1 MGMYMGSKAMEG
13 EERVDLRKLSDQ
25 IKWQE
30 NRMAK
35 QRKKRGKVKFW
46 GKLAKTFFPGIG
58 HAVDFA
64 LDRYAQ
70 DRYDLV
76 SRKDKAALEGKE
88 SFWTAGQAGEFSEA
102 FRKQESEE
110 NVSFGE
116 SLLSQV
122 ADYAGTKVGGE
133 LMGKIQGKVQDF
145 GARARGIGGDRF
157 AAKVQEKAFADN
169 PWLENVDPL
178 TGFED
183 DGWSDFLS
191 QAPQRSSP
199 GNIINSSSAP
209 SRQYDYNPQF
219 EEGGQV
225 PKYYGGGSVQGS
237 NVAPTISEYFNMQG
251 KSLGGSNKQSLAEML
266 GRK

>member
-1 MGMYMGSKAMEG
+1 MAMYMGGEAMKGERLGDLKA
-13 EERVDLRKLSDQ
+13 LSDQ

-30 NRMAK
+30 RRMEK
-35 QRKKRGKVKFW
+35 QRKKRGKVGIW
-46 GKLAKTFFPGIG
+46 GKLAKTFLPGAG
-58 HAVDFA
+58 HILDFV
-64 LDRYAQ
+64 LDRYSQ
-70 DRYDLV
+70 ERYDLL
-76 SRKDKAALEGKE
+76 SSKDKEALKAKE
-88 SFWTAGQAGEFSEA
+88 TFYTSGQAGEFAEEFA
-102 FRKQESEE
+102 KQEASEDT
-110 NVSFGE
+110 SFGE
-116 SLLSQV
+116 ALLSQV

-183 DGWSDFLS
+183 DGWSDFLP
-191 QAPQRSSP
+191 QAPQRSSTAAS
-199 GNIINSSSAP
+199 G
-209 SRQYDYNPQF
+209 QYDYNPQF

-237 NVAPTISEYFNMQG
+237 DVAPTISEYFNMQG